1 MEAWIRVVVDPLNN
15 LLWSHVLIYVLIG
28 VGIIL
33 TLATGFVQL
42 RGLPYSL
49 RSFKRIDDSGISP
62 MQAFAT
68 GLASRVGTGNI
79 AGVATAIAL
88 GGPGAVFWMWVTA
101 LVGMASAFTE
111 STLAQIYKE
120 RHPDG
125 SFRGGPAYY
134 IQRGLGSRAWGI
146 TFSLALILAFGLVF
160 NAVQANSIS
169 DTLHVAYGW
178 NKVAIGA
185 VLVVLAGGVI
195 FGGLR
200 RIGTVAEWMVPLM
213 ALGYLCVALYAIV
226 AHIGE
231 VPRVL
236 ALIVRGAFGLEPA
249 VGGVVG
255 YGVMQALQYGVKR
268 GLFSNEAGMGS
279 APNAAAT
286 ATTPHPVSQGLLQ
299 MLGVFIDTIIICSCT
314 AFIILLSGVFT
325 PGSELKGAA
334 LTQAAVTAHI
344 GAAGTTFMSVAVFFF
359 AFSSIIGNYAYAE
372 GNVEFIKRNRTL
384 VNAFRVLVLCMVMF
398 GSVASLPLVWDMADV
413 SMGFMALINLVAIF
427 LLRRHAVAAWRDFRG
442 QMKRGVEQPS
452 FNCEVLPDGGA
463 RLPADVWPG
472 AGRGSGAREVP
483 PRRPRRAGAA
493 GNPKVQQ

>member
-1 MEAWIRVVVDPLNN
+1 MEAVIRVVVDPLNN

-28 VGIIL
+28 VGLVL
-33 TLATGFVQL
+33 TVVTGFVQL
-42 RGLPYSL
+42 RGLRY
-49 RSFKRIDDSGISP
+49 SFKAFKKFDHDGITP
-62 MQAFAT
+62 TQAFAT

-88 GGPGAVFWMWVTA
+88 GGPGAIFWMWLTA
-101 LVGMASAFTE
+101 LIGMASAFTE
-111 STLAQIYKE
+111 STLAQVYKE

-125 SFRGGPAYY
+125 TFRGGPAYY
-134 IQRGLGSRAWGI
+134 IQRGLGSRGWGI
-146 TFSLALILAFGLVF
+146 TFALALILAFGLVF

-178 NKVAIGA
+178 DKTAIGA
-185 VLVVLAGGVI
+185 VLVLLSGAVI

-200 RIGTVAEWMVPLM
+200 RIGTVAEFVVPIM
-213 ALGYLCVALYAIV
+213 AVGYLLVAVYAIV
-226 AHIGE
+226 ANFAQLPGVIM
-231 VPRVL
+231 
-236 ALIVRGAFGLEPA
+236 LIVRSAFGLEPA

-286 ATTPHPVSQGLLQ
+286 ATTPHPATQGLLQ
-299 MLGVFIDTIIICSCT
+299 MLGVFVDTIIICSCT

-325 PGSELKGAA
+325 PGGALKGAA

-344 GAAGTTFMSVAVFFF
+344 GRAGTTFMSFAVFFF

-372 GNVEFIKRNRTL
+372 GNVEFIRRSKTI
-384 VNAFRVLVLCMVMF
+384 VTAFRVLVLCLVMF
-398 GSVASLPLVWDMADV
+398 GSVASVPLVWDMADV

-427 LLRRHAVAAWRDFRG
+427 LLRHKAVAVWRDYRA
-442 QMKRGVEQPS
+442 QIHRGVDNPAFS
-452 FNCEVLPDGGA
+452 RDALPDGGVD
-463 RLPADVWPG
+463 LPGNVWPG
-472 AGRGSGAREVP
+472 STPTRDPGGEPMSEQAVLGGVR
-483 PRRPRRAGAA
+483 
-493 GNPKVQQ
+493 

>member
-1 MEAWIRVVVDPLNN
+1 MEALIRVIVDPLNN

-28 VGIIL
+28 IGLIL
-33 TLATGFVQL
+33 TLATGFVQFVGF
-42 RGLPYSL
+42 RYSF
-49 RSFKRIDDSGISP
+49 RSFRRIDDAGISP

-125 SFRGGPAYY
+125 TFRGGPAYY
-134 IQRGLGSRAWGI
+134 IQRGLGSRGWGI
-146 TFSLALILAFGLVF
+146 AFALSLILTFGLVF
-160 NAVQANSIS
+160 NAVQANAIS

-178 NKVAIGA
+178 DKMAIGA
-185 VLVVLAGGVI
+185 VLVVLSGGVI

-213 ALGYLCVALYAIV
+213 ALAYLCVAVYAIV
-226 AHIGE
+226 AHVE
-231 VPRVL
+231 QVPRL
-236 ALIVRGAFGLEPA
+236 FALILRSAFGLEPA
-249 VGGVVG
+249 VGGVIG
-255 YGVMQALQYGVKR
+255 YSVMQALQLGVKR

-299 MLGVFIDTIIICSCT
+299 MLGVFIDTIVICSCT
-314 AFIILLSGVFT
+314 AFIILLSGVLV
-325 PGSELKGAA
+325 PGTEMKGAA

-344 GAAGTTFMSVAVFFF
+344 GRAGTTFMSFAVFFF

-372 GNVEFIKRNRTL
+372 GNVEFIRRNRTL
-384 VNAFRVLVLCMVMF
+384 VHVFRVLVLVMVMF
-398 GSVASLPLVWDMADV
+398 GSVASVPLVWDMADV
-413 SMGFMALINLVAIF
+413 SMGFMALINLGAIF
-427 LLRRHAVAAWRDFRG
+427 LLRRHAVAAWRDFHG
-442 QMKRGVEQPS
+442 QMKRGVNQPT
-452 FNCEVLPDGGA
+452 FDCAVLPDGGA
-463 RLPADVWPG
+463 RLPSDVWPG
-472 AGRGSGAREVP
+472 GGRANPGDLP
-483 PRRPRRAGAA
+483 PPKPRRAATRGA
-493 GNPKVQQ
+493 V